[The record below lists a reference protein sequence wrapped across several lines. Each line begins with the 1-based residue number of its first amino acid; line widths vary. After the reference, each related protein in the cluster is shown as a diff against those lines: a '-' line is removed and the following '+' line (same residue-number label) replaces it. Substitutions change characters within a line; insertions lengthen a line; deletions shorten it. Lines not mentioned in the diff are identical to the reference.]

1 MTSSNNCKESQ
12 CRKTVKAVQQ
22 EQYHLSSRKL
32 DKGSSNKA
40 LCVYGCAAEEK
51 SYITFNFNLNI
62 CVEKQQ
68 HPLL

>member
-22 EQYHLSSRKL
+22 GQYHLSSRKL

-51 SYITFNFNLNI
+51 SCYG
-62 CVEKQQ
+62 
-68 HPLL
+68 LLKKKKKKLVT